1 MKVSWLPIAAASVL
15 LGLPASASTFRA
27 INGVEVVPVNSYE
40 IEVFSRWGDPKEQ
53 YWCAAADFLRRQ
65 GMPWKTRVYVAKGW
79 SRGKVTGVPST
90 VTFTIDPA
98 ASGVTPYENN
108 LITDLFTVG
117 YSKSLTGAWK
127 YCRKVIVPRR
137 F

>member
-1 MKVSWLPIAAASVL
+1 MKVSWLPISVVAALLSLPAAAASY
-15 LGLPASASTFRA
+15 RA
-27 INGVEVVPVNSYE
+27 INGVEVFPVNSHE
-40 IEVFSRWGDPKEQ
+40 FEVFSARGAPKEQ

-65 GMPWKTRVYVAKGW
+65 GQPWKTRVYVAQGYA
-79 SRGKVTGVPST
+79 RGKVSGAPST

-98 ASGVTPYENN
+98 ASGVTPYEEN

-117 YSKSLTGAWK
+117 YSKSLTGSWK
-127 YCRKVIVPRR
+127 YCRKVISPLR

>member
-1 MKVSWLPIAAASVL
+1 MKFSWLPISAVSVL
-15 LGLPASASTFRA
+15 LCLPASASTFRA
-27 INGVEVVPVNSYE
+27 INGVEVLPVNKSE
-40 IEVFSRWGDPKEQ
+40 IEVFSRRSPPKEQ

-65 GMPWKTRVYVAKGW
+65 GLPWKTRVYVAQGYA
-79 SRGKVTGVPST
+79 RGKVSGVPST
-90 VTFTIDPA
+90 VTFTIDPV

-127 YCRKVIVPRR
+127 YCRKVITPFRL
-137 F
+137 